1 MPRMKRRDFLATAAT
16 AATAPFVFSRTGR
29 GQAANQQAKLDRLAI
44 MSLTFGSILKNAN
57 QPDSPTRT
65 LDIMDL
71 GQMYADKYGVHNV
84 ELQHAYLPSTDD
96 RWLKDFR
103 ARLEKS
109 RSRVSNI
116 NCEFGATMTISADS
130 AVGRLQAIDL
140 TKRWIDHAATLGCP
154 RIMLNQGQLTEANK
168 AIAIATLKT
177 MGEYGK
183 SKGVMVSNEPRGGG
197 GGGRRGAG
205 PQPPKLPL
213 LHLDR
218 RHHRRTSC

>member
-1 MPRMKRRDFLATAAT
+1 MKRRDFLATAAT
-16 AATAPFVFSRTGR
+16 AATAPFVFSRNGR
-29 GQAANQQAKLDRLAI
+29 AQAANQQAKLDRLAI

-71 GQMYADKYGVHNV
+71 GQMYADKFGVHNV

-116 NCEFGATMTISADS
+116 NCEFGGTMTISAD
-130 AVGRLQAIDL
+130 
-140 TKRWIDHAATLGCP
+140 
-154 RIMLNQGQLTEANK
+154 
-168 AIAIATLKT
+168 
-177 MGEYGK
+177 Y
-183 SKGVMVSNEPRGGG
+183 
-197 GGGRRGAG
+197 GGRTAAG
-205 PQPPKLPL
+205 HRSDEAMDRSRRDARLPA
-213 LHLDR
+213 HHVEPGPAHRSQQGRRDR
-218 RHHRRTSC
+218 DLEDDG

>member
-1 MPRMKRRDFLATAAT
+1 MKRREFLTTAAT
-16 AATAPFVFSRTGR
+16 AAAAPFVFSRSGR
-29 GQAANQQAKLDRLAI
+29 GQAANQQAKLARLAI

-71 GQMYADKYGVHNV
+71 GQMYADKFGVHNV

-96 RWLKDFR
+96 GWLKDFR

-116 NCEFGATMTISADS
+116 NCEFGATTTISAES

-168 AIAIATLKT
+168 AVAIATLEDD
-177 MGEYGK
+177 GRVRQIEGRD
-183 SKGVMVSNEPRGGG
+183 GLQRAARWRRRRAPRC
-197 GGGRRGAG
+197 RRS
-205 PQPPKLPL
+205 
-213 LHLDR
+213 R
-218 RHHRRTSC
+218 RSARSPARTSSAARRTSS